1 MTHFNTP
8 HIIHKE
14 EVDSTNNYLKNLL
27 SNHNLIEFTTVVAT
41 DQTKGRGQRG
51 NYWESEKGKNLTFS
65 TYLTPYFLPINKQ
78 FILSQVISLAIL
90 DTLSIYTSIDNL
102 KIKWP
107 NDIYYKDK
115 KICGILIE
123 NALIDDLIQC
133 TIAGIGININQVN
146 FRSDAPNP
154 ISLKQIVRCDNDLS
168 LELLLNQYL
177 ERLAKRYQQI
187 KDLNWEEIA
196 TDYHNNLY
204 RYGEESFFQDK
215 DGMFEGRIINVNQEG
230 ALSIERKEGRTSNY
244 LFKEVAYII

>member
-1 MTHFNTP
+1 MAHIIIP

-27 SNHNLIEFTTVVAT
+27 SNDELIEFTTVMAT
-41 DQTKGRGQRG
+41 AQTKGRGQRG

-65 TYLTPYFLPINKQ
+65 IYLTPYFLPINKQ
-78 FILSQVISLAIL
+78 FVLSQAISLAIL
-90 DTLSIYTSIDNL
+90 DTLSIYTKIDNL

-123 NALIDDLIQC
+123 NTLIDELIQC
-133 TIAGIGININQVN
+133 TIAGIGININQTN

-154 ISLKQIVRCDNDLS
+154 ISLKQIVKCDDNLN

-177 ERLAKRYQQI
+177 ERLIKRYQQI
-187 KDLNWEEIA
+187 KSLNWEEIA
-196 TDYHNNLY
+196 TDYHKHLY
-204 RYGEESFFQDK
+204 RYDKESFFQDK
-215 DGMFEGRIINVNQEG
+215 NGVFEGRITNVNQEG
-230 ALSIERKEGRTSNY
+230 ILSIEKKMED
-244 LFKEVAYII
+244 